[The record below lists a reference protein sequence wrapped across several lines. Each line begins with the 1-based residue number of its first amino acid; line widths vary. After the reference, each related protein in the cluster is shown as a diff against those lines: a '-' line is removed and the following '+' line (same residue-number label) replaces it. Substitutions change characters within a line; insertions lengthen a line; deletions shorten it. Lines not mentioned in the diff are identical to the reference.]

1 MCSRRL
7 VHWYIVRKLDKTFWT
22 CSSQWGTGTL
32 VPCNSDNRMRREY
45 QYVITIIIIA
55 PCNIG
60 KKSEITTRTH
70 DMGKYGGGD
79 CPDIGYMVSGQIPNF
94 ISYVNDY
101 YTRFFH
107 DMVKR

>member
-70 DMGKYGGGD
+70 DMGKYGWGAIARIS
-79 CPDIGYMVSGQIPNF
+79 DIWSQARYQIL
-94 ISYVNDY
+94 Y
-101 YTRFFH
+101 H
-107 DMVKR
+107 M